1 MPGPAAPPRRRR
13 WSPGVPARRAA
24 LRGGPSRGWH
34 VGRLPLVVVAL
45 LLGATVALGA
55 CGDPGRSAAGIVVA
69 LDATGGKVTGFTM
82 RTQQGETIP
91 FVIGELEVD
100 GAAFPASHLAEHAV
114 TLQPIAV
121 GYRVEGG
128 RNVVH
133 RMVDAPWA
141 APSP

>member
-1 MPGPAAPPRRRR
+1 MRGPVTLPRRRR
-13 WSPGVPARRAA
+13 SIRRAS
-24 LRGGPSRGWH
+24 LRSAAARAVPSQGMPFRRPSA
-34 VGRLPLVVVAL
+34 VLVAL
-45 LLGATVALGA
+45 LLGATLLLGA

-69 LDATGGKVTGFTM
+69 LDASGGDVTGFSL
-82 RTQQGETIP
+82 RTQRGEMMT

>member
-1 MPGPAAPPRRRR
+1 MP
-13 WSPGVPARRAA
+13 RRAA
-24 LRGGPSRGWH
+24 PLRH
-34 VGRLPLVVVAL
+34 PLAALAAGLLVATL
-45 LLGATVALGA
+45 VLAA

-69 LDATGGKVTGFTM
+69 LDASGGEVTGFSL
-82 RTQQGETIP
+82 RTQQGEMMT

-141 APSP
+141 APSQ

>member
-1 MPGPAAPPRRRR
+1 MARPAPSPLRR
-13 WSPGVPARRAA
+13 
-24 LRGGPSRGWH
+24 
-34 VGRLPLVVVAL
+34 PLVALVAG
-45 LLGATVALGA
+45 LLGAALAFGA

-69 LDATGGKVTGFTM
+69 LDAGGGQVTGFSL
-82 RTQQGETIP
+82 RTQEGETIA

-121 GYRVEGG
+121 GYRIEDG

-141 APSP
+141 APSS

>member
-1 MPGPAAPPRRRR
+1 MAGAPASMSAAATRPHR
-13 WSPGVPARRAA
+13 RRAA
-24 LRGGPSRGWH
+24 A
-34 VGRLPLVVVAL
+34 VAL
-45 LLGATVALGA
+45 ALLATVLLVAA

-69 LDATGGKVTGFTM
+69 LDASGGQVSGFTL
-82 RTQQGETIP
+82 RTQDGATMT
-91 FVIGELEVD
+91 FVIGELETD

-121 GYRVEGG
+121 GYRVRDG

-141 APSP
+141 APT

>member
-1 MPGPAAPPRRRR
+1 MSAAATRLRRRPAA
-13 WSPGVPARRAA
+13 A
-24 LRGGPSRGWH
+24 
-34 VGRLPLVVVAL
+34 VAL
-45 LLGATVALGA
+45 ALLAAILVLGA

-69 LDATGGKVTGFTM
+69 LDASGGQVTGFTL
-82 RTQQGETIP
+82 RTQEGATMTFE
-91 FVIGELEVD
+91 IGELETD

-121 GYRVEGG
+121 GYRVRDG

-141 APSP
+141 APTR